1 MRIRNKIIFAPFLV
15 MAVCAAQN
23 KLPPLPAPLGVPA
36 PGPSNNAPYA
46 PQPILPGGIVVTLY
60 PPGSAFLKMDRVR
73 EAEQYNMSASVPGRI
88 NSIVNIHN
96 PSIEVHTVDRSLNT
110 GAAVILVPGGGHNT
124 LNVGS
129 EGADF
134 VPFFYNYGVNT
145 IILRNRLRRDG
156 YNPRTDEVYDAQ
168 QAIRLVRAHSKEWNL
183 DPNKIGIM
191 GFSAGAELATAAAVL
206 YDDFDKQN
214 SSPGDPLAGISSRPD
229 FVGVIYPGPT
239 PFARNRVAP
248 PIPRNVPPSF
258 IASAGSDDQIHA
270 IWADEYF
277 AAMLALR
284 VPNLEMHIYANG
296 RHPGDLLRDGSHM
309 TGGLTDRNGIP
320 FGTWQFR
327 FIDWFHDLGFLAPPG
342 VETKA
347 AKDIAYYLSQPVTV
361 SVEPP
366 AGVTLLLAA
375 AGEGSQVYTCSDGHW
390 TLKAPDARLLDE
402 HGQVIGTHSAGPT
415 WRLTDG
421 SEVKGKVIAIRP
433 ASDGSSVPSVLLEGV
448 PGSGTGKLTN
458 VAFIERTDTH
468 GGSADKKPCVS
479 GEARIPYTANYSF
492 YTK

>member
-1 MRIRNKIIFAPFLV
+1 MTKKKTIILPLFV

-23 KLPPLPAPLGVPA
+23 
-36 PGPSNNAPYA
+36 PSADAPYV
-46 PQPILPGGIVVTLY
+46 PQPILPGGVVMPLY
-60 PPGSAFLKMDRVR
+60 PPGSPFLNKEKIRQ
-73 EAEQYNMSASVPGRI
+73 AEQYNMSQAVPGRI

-96 PSIEVHTVDRSLNT
+96 PSIEVHTVEAGLNT
-110 GAAVILVPGGGHNT
+110 GAAVILVPGGGHNS

-145 IILRNRLRRDG
+145 IILRSRLRRDG
-156 YNPRTDEVYDAQ
+156 YDSRTDEVYDAQ
-168 QAIRLVRAHSKEWNL
+168 QAIRLVRAHAKDFHL

-191 GFSAGAELATAAAVL
+191 GFSAGAELASAAAVL
-206 YDDFDKQN
+206 YDDFDKKN
-214 SSPGDPLAGISSRPD
+214 SAPGDPLAGVSSRPD

-277 AAMLALR
+277 AAMLAVR

-296 RHPGDLLRDGSHM
+296 RHPGDPLPDGSHM
-309 TGGLTDRNGIP
+309 SGGLTDRHGIP

-327 FIDWFHDLGFLAPPG
+327 FIDWFRDLGFLEKPG

-347 AKDIAYYLSQPVTV
+347 AKDIAYYLSQPAAI

-366 AGVTLLLAA
+366 AGVALLLNA
-375 AGEGSQVYTCSDGHW
+375 AGEGFQIYSCTDGHW
-390 TLKAPDARLLDE
+390 TLKAPDAKLLDE
-402 HGQVIGTHSAGPT
+402 HGVVIGTHFAGPT
-415 WRLTDG
+415 WRLNDG
-421 SEVKGKVIAIRP
+421 SEVKGKVIVSRP
-433 ASDGSSVPSVLLEGV
+433 ASDASSVPSLLLQTV
-448 PGSGTGKLTN
+448 PTSGTGKLAN
-458 VAFIERTDTH
+458 VTYIGRADTH
-468 GGSADKKPCVS
+468 GGAAPATACTG
-479 GEARIPYTANYSF
+479 GEERVPYKANYSF
-492 YTK
+492 YTGGQ

>member
-1 MRIRNKIIFAPFLV
+1 MTKKKTIILPLFV

-23 KLPPLPAPLGVPA
+23 
-36 PGPSNNAPYA
+36 PSTDAPYA
-46 PQPILPGGIVVTLY
+46 PTPILQGGIVIPLY
-60 PPGSAFLKMDRVR
+60 PPGSHFLNAQRAH
-73 EAEQYNMSASVPGRI
+73 EAEQYNLSQTVPGRI

-96 PSIEVHTVDRSLNT
+96 PSIEVHTVDHGLNT

-145 IILRNRLRRDG
+145 IILRSRLRRDG

-168 QAIRLVRAHSKEWNL
+168 QAIRLVRAHAKDFRI

-191 GFSAGAELATAAAVL
+191 GFSAGAELASAAAVL
-206 YDDFDKQN
+206 YDDFDKKN
-214 SSPGDPLAGISSRPD
+214 STPGDPLAGVSSRPD
-229 FVGVIYPGPT
+229 FAGVIYPGPT

-258 IASAGSDDQIHA
+258 LPSAGSDDQVHA

-296 RHPGDLLRDGSHM
+296 RHPGDPLPDGSHM
-309 TGGLTDRNGIP
+309 TGGLTDRKGIP
-320 FGTWQFR
+320 FGEWQFR
-327 FIDWFHDLGFLAPPG
+327 FIEWFRDLGFLQPPG

-347 AKDIAYYLSQPVTV
+347 ARDISFYLSQPAPT
-361 SVEPP
+361 PGAP
-366 AGVTLLLAA
+366 A
-375 AGEGSQVYTCSDGHW
+375 AGASS
-390 TLKAPDARLLDE
+390 
-402 HGQVIGTHSAGPT
+402 
-415 WRLTDG
+415 
-421 SEVKGKVIAIRP
+421 P
-433 ASDGSSVPSVLLEGV
+433 ATP
-448 PGSGTGKLTN
+448 
-458 VAFIERTDTH
+458 R
-468 GGSADKKPCVS
+468 
-479 GEARIPYTANYSF
+479 
-492 YTK
+492 

>member
-1 MRIRNKIIFAPFLV
+1 MMPIKKIVAVFPALLAL
-15 MAVCAAQN
+15 AVCLGQN
-23 KLPPLPAPLGVPA
+23 TPTLPAPLGVPK
-36 PGPSNNAPYA
+36 PGVSTDAPYA
-46 PQPILPGGIVVTLY
+46 PQPILPGGLVVALY
-60 PPGSAFLKMDRVR
+60 PPGSAFLNKDRVR
-73 EAEQYNMSASVPGRI
+73 EAEQYNMSQSVPGRI

-96 PSIEVHTVDRSLNT
+96 PSIEVHTVDHGLNT

-134 VPFFYNYGVNT
+134 VPFFYNYGVTT
-145 IILRNRLRRDG
+145 IILRSRLRRDG

-168 QAIRLVRAHSKEWNL
+168 QSIRLVRAHAKEWNI

-206 YDDFDKQN
+206 YDDFDKKN
-214 SSPGDPLAGISSRPD
+214 SDPGDPLAGISSRPD

-258 IASAGSDDQIHA
+258 IASAGSDDQVHA

-296 RHPGDLLRDGSHM
+296 RHPGDVLRDGSHM

-327 FIDWFHDLGFLAPPG
+327 FIDWFRDLGFLQKPD

-347 AKDIAYYLSQPVTV
+347 AKDIAFYLTQPTPAGAGVAPNT
-361 SVEPP
+361 PP
-366 AGVTLLLAA
+366 AGN
-375 AGEGSQVYTCSDGHW
+375 
-390 TLKAPDARLLDE
+390 PP
-402 HGQVIGTHSAGPT
+402 PT
-415 WRLTDG
+415 TPR
-421 SEVKGKVIAIRP
+421 
-433 ASDGSSVPSVLLEGV
+433 VP
-448 PGSGTGKLTN
+448 
-458 VAFIERTDTH
+458 
-468 GGSADKKPCVS
+468 
-479 GEARIPYTANYSF
+479 
-492 YTK
+492 